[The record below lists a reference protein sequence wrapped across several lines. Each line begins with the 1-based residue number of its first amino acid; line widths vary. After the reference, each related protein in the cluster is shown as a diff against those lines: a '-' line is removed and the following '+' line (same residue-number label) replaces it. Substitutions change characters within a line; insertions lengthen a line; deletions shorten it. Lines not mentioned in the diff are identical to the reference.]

1 MINNKICSAHQPAF
15 LPWAG
20 YIHKVMLC
28 DDFVF
33 MDISKFRKRAFMHR
47 NMIEINSM
55 EHFLGLRVSK
65 DSDLLSCDEVY
76 LNKNN
81 LNCLDEI
88 VKKIEHS
95 YKKAKYKKD
104 LDEFISFSFN
114 SLREYG
120 LNSICKVQLNFFL
133 EKFNITANLIEESKL
148 INKSELKFF
157 NASERLLKH
166 AIMTKSGI
174 YITGI
179 NSSNYLDFDLFK
191 KNNIL
196 NYIQKFNY
204 QVFKDFQS
212 SDKPLSL
219 IHQISVLG
227 FEKIKNILET
237 KQVSKNN
244 IIYD

>member
-1 MINNKICSAHQPAF
+1 MQ
-15 LPWAG
+15 
-20 YIHKVMLC
+20 
-28 DDFVF
+28 
-33 MDISKFRKRAFMHR
+33 
-47 NMIEINSM
+47 
-55 EHFLGLRVSK
+55 
-65 DSDLLSCDEVY
+65 
-76 LNKNN
+76 
-81 LNCLDEI
+81 
-88 VKKIEHS
+88 
-95 YKKAKYKKD
+95 KY
-104 LDEFISFSFN
+104 
-114 SLREYG
+114 SL
-120 LNSICKVQLNFFL
+120 IFL
-133 EKFNITANLIEESKL
+133 EKFNITTNLIEESKL

-219 IHQISVLG
+219 IHQISV
-227 FEKIKNILET
+227 F
-237 KQVSKNN
+237 
-244 IIYD
+244 